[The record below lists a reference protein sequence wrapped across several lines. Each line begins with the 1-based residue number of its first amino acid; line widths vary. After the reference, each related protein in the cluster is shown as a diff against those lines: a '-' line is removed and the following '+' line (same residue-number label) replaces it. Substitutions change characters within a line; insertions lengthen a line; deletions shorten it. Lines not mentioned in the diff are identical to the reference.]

1 LDKDELRSVAV
12 DVYAPGNWYD
22 SRSPLKGEVVQGL
35 LAPSLSGE
43 KPERAMTTLVGEI
56 GWRDQS
62 GEPLAW
68 DAEIG
73 AAQIETL
80 KPPPNHDSGY
90 MAHFLSRVVPKHA
103 DNLGLDVAGLR
114 SLRLDSA
121 QVQNQLRQGVA
132 EDQEVLQP
140 VFAVEL
146 KVLMEDYLRKA
157 RNAHV

>member
-1 LDKDELRSVAV
+1 
-12 DVYAPGNWYD
+12 
-22 SRSPLKGEVVQGL
+22 
-35 LAPSLSGE
+35 
-43 KPERAMTTLVGEI
+43 MTTLVGEI
-56 GWRDQS
+56 GWRDQA

-90 MAHFLSRVVPKHA
+90 IAHFLSRVVPKHA

-121 QVQNQLRQGVA
+121 KVQNQLRQGVA

-157 RNAHV
+157 RNTHA